1 MFDVVLETGF
11 ALREGLDVFGFDLAL
26 EVQGAEFR
34 VSAAE
39 AGDRFADLAI
49 EGPIGRIDDPR
60 RLRNRRGPIV
70 HKAIQ
75 TVALPHISEEV
86 FLRPSGE
93 HGRSQTPRRSLVI
106 GAENRGRAPPRAQL
120 RDFAAPTPILK

>member
-1 MFDVVLETGF
+1 MCRFVVLRKAF
-11 ALREGLDVFGFDLAL
+11 SSSASFLRCSMSSWRPDLRCVKASTFL
-26 EVQGAEFR
+26 
-34 VSAAE
+34 VSISPSRFKAPNSAFLRLRL
-39 AGDRFADLAI
+39 ATVFADLAI
-49 EGPIGRIDDPR
+49 ECPIGRIDDPR

-93 HGRSQTPRRSLVI
+93 HGRSQTDRRSLVI
-106 GAENRGRAPPRAQL
+106 GA
-120 RDFAAPTPILK
+120 

>member
-1 MFDVVLETGF
+1 MCRFV
-11 ALREGLDVFGFDLAL
+11 ALRKAFSSSASFLRCSMSSWRPDLRCVKASTFL
-26 EVQGAEFR
+26 VAISPSKVQGAEFR

-39 AGDRFADLAI
+39 AGDRFADLTI
-49 EGPIGRIDDPR
+49 ECPIGRIDDPR

-93 HGRSQTPRRSLVI
+93 HGSIP
-106 GAENRGRAPPRAQL
+106 GRPSA
-120 RDFAAPTPILK
+120 